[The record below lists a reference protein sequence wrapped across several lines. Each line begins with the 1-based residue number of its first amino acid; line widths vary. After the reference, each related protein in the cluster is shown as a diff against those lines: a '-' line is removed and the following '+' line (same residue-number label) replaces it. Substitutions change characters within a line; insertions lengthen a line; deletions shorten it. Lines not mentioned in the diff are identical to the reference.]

1 MKLLFFIYSLDGGGA
16 ERVTTQ
22 LANRWVD
29 LGWHVTVV
37 TVVSPSQNDY
47 ALRPAIARLSLGLAG
62 ESGNRIKG
70 LLQNLRRVRGL
81 RGLLKRHQPDI
92 ALAMMTES
100 SISLA
105 WAALGLRGVRTIGC
119 ERIHPPQHPLGSLW
133 ETLRRYSYGALSAV
147 VVLTQESADWIRK
160 NTKARRVD
168 VIPNAA
174 NWPLPELPPR
184 IEPDAIFPA
193 HRRLVLAVGR
203 LDVQKGFDWLI
214 QAFAMQ
220 ALAHRD
226 WDLVILGD
234 GPERDRLQAQV
245 DLAGLAERIH
255 LPGRAGNMPKWYQQ
269 ADLYVMSS
277 RFEGFPNTLLEAL
290 MYGVPAVSFD
300 CDTGPRDIIDHEING
315 LLVPRGDVGR
325 LSAAIGRLMS
335 DGDLRGKLAIAAHD
349 VKKRYAIDKIENKW
363 AVLFGELL
371 NADARK

>member
-1 MKLLFFIYSLDGGGA
+1 MRLLFFIHSLDGGGA
-16 ERVTTQ
+16 ERVTAS
-22 LANRWVD
+22 LANHWVQQ
-29 LGWHVTVV
+29 GRGVTIVTVARCARDAYV
-37 TVVSPSQNDY
+37 LD
-47 ALRPAIARLSLGLAG
+47 PAVERIELDLARQSANRLAG
-62 ESGNRIKG
+62 
-70 LLQNLRRVRGL
+70 LVQNLRRIWRL
-81 RGLLKRHQPDI
+81 RRVLKQRQPDI
-92 ALAMMTES
+92 AIAMMTES

-105 WAALGLRGVRTIGC
+105 WAALGLRGLGTIGC

-147 VVLTQESADWIRK
+147 VALTQESADWIRK

-174 NWPLPELPPR
+174 NWPLPELLPR

-203 LDVQKGFDWLI
+203 LEVQKGFDWLI
-214 QAFAMQ
+214 EAFAMQ

-234 GPERDRLQAQV
+234 GPERDRLQARI
-245 DLAGLAERIH
+245 DAAGLAGRIH
-255 LPGRAGNMPKWYQQ
+255 LPGRAGNMPLWYQR

-300 CDTGPRDIIDHEING
+300 CDTGPRDIIDHEVNG
-315 LLVPRGDVGR
+315 LLVPRGDAGR
-325 LSAAIGRLMS
+325 LSAAMGRLMS
-335 DGDLRGKLAIAAHD
+335 DGDLRGKLAMAAHD
-349 VKKRYAIDKIENKW
+349 VKKRYAIDKIEKKW